1 MRQEKMIKFLEEW
14 LLRKAKQSDGVSS
27 SSRPKLEELALA
39 SIYLYYFLAL
49 TSSKN
54 RLVGGKT

>member
-1 MRQEKMIKFLEEW
+1 MIKFLEEW